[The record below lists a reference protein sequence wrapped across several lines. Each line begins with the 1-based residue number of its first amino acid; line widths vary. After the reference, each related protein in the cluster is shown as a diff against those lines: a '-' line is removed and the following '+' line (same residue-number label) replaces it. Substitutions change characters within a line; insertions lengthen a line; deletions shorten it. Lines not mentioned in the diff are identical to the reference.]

1 MAPVDARPG
10 DSRAWA
16 AFRYPDYRWLW
27 LILVCSGLALWLRI
41 FATSQWLLD
50 ATGSAALVGLIGA
63 VQLTVQIPALLWGG
77 TLADQLDRKGLLRLA
92 HAGSFGTLLAL
103 GLLDLSGQLTPL
115 LVYLGI
121 ALTAASQMFANPA
134 RSALVAVAVPERHL
148 MRAASADNATQNM
161 AAIAGPLLF
170 AVLMFSTTL
179 GVTFLV
185 AAALA
190 LPGLLCPGLLRC
202 PGRAREATQGST
214 VRETWEGL
222 RYVARHPILPG
233 LFLLDTGITVVS
245 FYREILPVIALGMFA
260 AGASVTGMLGAANS
274 VGAVAGALIALAF
287 ASYRAKGLLVLYAS
301 LAYGLILLLFGATE
315 MLWLGLILIALLG
328 ATDAVTVTVR
338 HTTVMLTTP
347 DAMRGRAFA
356 LMLLAAQTANN
367 VGIMWVGFW
376 AARIGV
382 GETMMLGGVLSLL
395 ATVLIAWWWRPI
407 RSYRAPS

>member
-1 MAPVDARPG
+1 MTTPAGGSADT
-10 DSRAWA
+10 RAWA
-16 AFRYPDYRWLW
+16 AFRYADYRWLW
-27 LILVCSGLALWLRI
+27 AILVASGLALWLRI
-41 FATSQWLLD
+41 FGTSQWLLE

-63 VQLTVQIPALLWGG
+63 VQLAVQIPALLWGG
-77 TLADQLDRKGLLRLA
+77 TLADKLDRKGLMVVA
-92 HAGSFGTLLAL
+92 HVTSCGTLLAL
-103 GLLDLSGQLTPL
+103 GLLELADRLTPV

-161 AAIAGPLLF
+161 AAIGGPLLF
-170 AVLMFSTTL
+170 AGLMLTTTL

-190 LPGLLCPGLLRC
+190 LPGLICPWFIRSR
-202 PGRAREATQGST
+202 GRAEQAASGST
-214 VRETWEGL
+214 ARETWEGL

-274 VGAVAGALIALAF
+274 IGAVAGAFVALAF
-287 ASYRAKGLLVLYAS
+287 ASWRAKGMLVLYAS
-301 LAYGLILLLFGATE
+301 LGYGVILLLFGATE
-315 MLWLGLILIALLG
+315 ALWLGLILIALLG

-347 DAMRGRAFA
+347 DAMRGRAFS

-367 VGIMWVGFW
+367 LGILWVGFW
-376 AARIGV
+376 AAQIGV
-382 GETMMLGGVLSLL
+382 GNTMMLGGVLALL
-395 ATVLIAWWWRPI
+395 ATLIIWRWWRPI
-407 RSYRAPS
+407 REYRAPS